1 MSMQRRTG
9 LLLASVC
16 VMAGGLT
23 GCQTNLAGMTLPSPH
38 YLQHRPQYFP
48 PEPSFPLSRE
58 LATMQAQN
66 QAAAAAESGAS
77 GRLPAAVTAPR

>member
-1 MSMQRRTG
+1 MTKLHRSGILVAG
-9 LLLASVC
+9 LALVVGS
-16 VMAGGLT
+16 LT
-23 GCQTNLAGMTLPSPH
+23 GCQTQLAGMTLPSSR
-38 YLQHRPQYFP
+38 YLDHRPQYFP

-77 GRLPAAVTAPR
+77 GRLPAPIAK